1 MGEDEEAME
10 AAEAAEQMDVV
21 EANGDGDGDGED
33 EEGEEMDVEEAGE
46 VEGGGA
52 KKLSRALRNLEEY
65 GAGAGDKYYGTNGGA
80 KARCNACRGARRV
93 CSSCTHVP

>member
-21 EANGDGDGDGED
+21 EANGDGED
-33 EEGEEMDVEEAGE
+33 EGGEEMDVEEAGE

-80 KARCNACRGARRV
+80 KARCNACRGAHRAHTCRDR
-93 CSSCTHVP
+93 

>member
-46 VEGGGA
+46 VEGGG
-52 KKLSRALRNLEEY
+52 LR
-65 GAGAGDKYYGTNGGA
+65 
-80 KARCNACRGARRV
+80 
-93 CSSCTHVP
+93 S